1 VKGAEA
7 LPVDPER
14 LRRQFPDLDDDDLAA
29 YVEVTRRIL
38 DDQRSRASTTRD
50 LMERGRVAEGK
61 RAAGQ
66 ALSADEDLALRYRRA
81 VSKMQRSTVR

>member
-1 VKGAEA
+1 MSPD

-14 LRRQFPDLDDDDLAA
+14 LRREFPDLDEDDLAA

-38 DDQRSRASTTRD
+38 ADQKSRGRTTRGV
-50 LMERGRVAEGK
+50 MECATVAEGK

-66 ALSADEDLALRYRRA
+66 PLTPDEDLALRYRRA
-81 VSKMQRSTVR
+81 VGKMQRSTVR